1 MFIIVFVKENR
12 IIFFLNEIFI
22 LVCLF
27 FFLWK
32 KILRNIIVIKML
44 KYFYL
49 CLILICIKY

>member
-22 LVCLF
+22 LVCF

>member
-1 MFIIVFVKENR
+1 MFIIVFFKENR

-22 LVCLF
+22 LVCF
-27 FFLWK
+27 FFMEK
-32 KILRNIIVIKML
+32 NFEKIIVIKML